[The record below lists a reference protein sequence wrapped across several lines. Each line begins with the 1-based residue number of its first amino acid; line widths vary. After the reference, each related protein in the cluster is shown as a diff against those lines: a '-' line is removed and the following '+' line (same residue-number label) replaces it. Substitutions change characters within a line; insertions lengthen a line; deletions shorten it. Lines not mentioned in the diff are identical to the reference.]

1 MEETGGPRQNRAS
14 GGISEGVRTGIGI
27 LSAVKDALE
36 ETFGEILE
44 GSDLSS
50 DRAREL
56 VRDAGQRLQSSLEE
70 ARERFDFVPREEME
84 QLRREL
90 AELRR
95 RVDLLERRG
104 GGPEGSGPP
113 RLGTDEIPDVGA

>member
-1 MEETGGPRQNRAS
+1 MDETRAERQGRAS
-14 GGISEGVRTGIGI
+14 GGIGDGVRTGIGI

-44 GSDLSS
+44 GSDLSA
-50 DRAREL
+50 DRARDL
-56 VRDAGQRLQSSLEE
+56 VRDAGQRLQNSLEE

-84 QLRREL
+84 QMSREV

-95 RVDLLERRG
+95 RVDLLERG
-104 GGPEGSGPP
+104 TGGPEGGPP
-113 RLGTDEIPDVGA
+113 RLGADEIPDVGA